1 MIKFVISTLT
11 VFRLCTVLYSHA
23 AMWCLLSCTP
33 PVPALGPSQWKAA
46 AIFHCSSWCKTVQ
59 NYSHQKENS
68 SISKIHLKRNRVI
81 FNLVEQGCTT
91 HGPRARSGPQT
102 CFIWPSQQFQKR
114 KKFLMNEG
122 DFTIGAIHL
131 WRPHGGGRGS
141 GSGGRM
147 WTGEGGVQP
156 HVDVHTEN

>member
-68 SISKIHLKRNRVI
+68 SISKIHLKRNGVI

-91 HGPRARSGPQT
+91 HSPRAGSGPDPARKRVLSGPRSNFKSARNFS
-102 CFIWPSQQFQKR
+102 WMK
-114 KKFLMNEG
+114 
-122 DFTIGAIHL
+122 AIL
-131 WRPHGGGRGS
+131 L
-141 GSGGRM
+141 
-147 WTGEGGVQP
+147 
-156 HVDVHTEN
+156 